1 MTKKMVYF
9 FGDGKAEGAS
19 KMRPTLGGKGANLA
33 EMTNLGIPVPPGF
46 TITTDTCDA
55 YYQSGGKWPEG
66 LSKQVNA
73 NVAKLEK
80 TMNAKFGDPNN
91 SLMVSVRSG
100 AAVSMPGMMDT
111 VLNLGLNDQV
121 VEGIIAKTGNPRF
134 AYDSYRR
141 FIDMFG
147 DVVMGCPHQKFEH
160 AIESLKIKVGAVL
173 DTDMTADDLKELVKL
188 YKAVYKKHIGKLFP
202 QDPRKQLELAINAVF
217 GSWNTP
223 RANKYRSLNNITGLK
238 GTAVN
243 VQAMVFGNMGNDCG
257 TGVCFTRN
265 PSTGKK
271 EQYGEFLMNAQGE
284 DVVAGIRTPLPMT
297 QLKKVNPKV
306 YKQLIQLMNK
316 LEKHYTDM
324 QDMEFTIQQNQLFVL
339 QTRTGARTAEA
350 AVRIAVEMVK
360 EKLINKKTAISRIKP
375 EQIDRLLHPS
385 FDDRAKRE
393 VITKGLPAS
402 PGAAVGQV
410 VFDADTAEAWKK
422 KGKTVILT
430 RIETSPEDIGGM
442 DAAMGI
448 LTQRGGMTSHAAV
461 VARGMGRCCVA
472 GVSELQINYSKKLMI
487 VNGLTIKQ
495 GDWISLDG
503 SKGEIL
509 KDKLPLVEPKLS
521 GNFGTLM
528 KWADGFRRLGVR
540 TNADT
545 PEDSVRARQFGAQ
558 GIGLCRTEHMFF
570 EGDRIWAVR
579 QLILSAE
586 NYAVL
591 RDKIHALEADST
603 KGQVRELQALKKEF
617 KAPAKEFHGALKKLL
632 PYQRKDFVGI
642 FTAMDGLPVT
652 VRLLDPPLHE
662 FLPQDDKNQKEM
674 ARRLNVKPSTVKAK
688 VAELHEFNPMLGHR
702 GVRLAIS
709 YPEIYRMQARAIIEA
724 AIIVTKKKKKVLPEI
739 MVPLVGTKHELTFVK
754 EHIIDEIN
762 QVFKGKKTRVK
773 YLIGTMIEIPR
784 AAVTADKIA
793 QEAEFFSFG
802 TNDLTQMGMGF
813 SRDDAGKFLKDY
825 IAQGIFKAD
834 PFQTLDRRGTGEL
847 VKIGIEL
854 GRKTNPKL
862 KIGICGE
869 HGGDPDSIEFCH
881 QQGMDYVS
889 CSPFRVPIARLAAAH
904 AVINE
909 KT

>member
-1 MTKKMVYF
+1 MNQKMVYF
-9 FGDGKAEGAS
+9 FGKGKAEGS
-19 KMRPTLGGKGANLA
+19 SIMRSTLGGKGANLA

-55 YYQSGGKWPEG
+55 FYQSGGKWPQG
-66 LSKQVNA
+66 LSPQIDDNIA
-73 NVAKLEK
+73 ELEK
-80 TMNAKFGDPNN
+80 TMNAKFGDPQNP
-91 SLMVSVRSG
+91 LLVSVRSG

-121 VEGIIAKTGNPRF
+121 VEGVIAKTGNPRF

-147 DVVMGCPHQKFEH
+147 DVVMGCPHEKFEH
-160 AIESLKIKVGAVL
+160 AIQSLKVKVGAVL
-173 DTDMTADDLKELVKL
+173 DTDMSADDLKELVRL
-188 YKAVYKKHIGKLFP
+188 YKAVYKQHLGKLFP
-202 QDPRKQLELAINAVF
+202 QDPRQQLELAINAVF

-223 RANKYRSLNNITGLK
+223 RAIKYRTLNKITGLK

-243 VQAMVFGNMGNDCG
+243 VQAMVFGNMGDDCG

-271 EQYGEFLMNAQGE
+271 EHYGEFLMNAQGE
-284 DVVAGIRTPLPMT
+284 DVVAGIRTPLPMN
-297 QLKKVNPKV
+297 QLQKVNPTV
-306 YKQLIQLMNK
+306 YRRLTDLMNQ
-316 LEKHYTDM
+316 LEKHYCDM

-339 QTRTGARTAEA
+339 QTRTGERTAEA
-350 AVRIAVEMVK
+350 AVRIAVEMVQ
-360 EKLINKKTAISRIKP
+360 EKIIDKKTAVSRIKP

-393 VITKGLPAS
+393 VIAKGLPAS

-410 VFDADTAEAWKK
+410 VFDADTAEAWNKN
-422 KGKTVILT
+422 GKTVILV

-472 GVSELQINYSKKLMI
+472 GVSDLEINYAKKLMK
-487 VNGLTIKQ
+487 VDGLTVKE

-503 SKGEIL
+503 SEGEVLKGQ
-509 KDKLPLVEPKLS
+509 LPLVEPTLS
-521 GNFGTLM
+521 GNFGKLM
-528 KWADGFRRLGVR
+528 KWADEFRRLGVR

-545 PEDSVRARQFGAQ
+545 PEDAARARQFGAE

-586 NYAVL
+586 DYAVL
-591 RDKIHALEADST
+591 RDKIHTLQADLSPA
-603 KGQVRELQALKKEF
+603 QVRELQALKKEF
-617 KAPAKEFHGALKKLL
+617 KKHAQEFHGALKKLL

-642 FTAMDGLPVT
+642 FTAMAGLPVT
-652 VRLLDPPLHE
+652 IRLLDPPLHE
-662 FLPQDDKNQKEM
+662 FLPQDDKSQKEM
-674 ARRLNVKPSTVKAK
+674 ARRLKVKPAVVKAK
-688 VAELHEFNPMLGHR
+688 VEELHEVNPMLGHR

-724 AIIVTKKKKKVLPEI
+724 ALIVTKNKKKVLPEI
-739 MVPLVGTKHELTFVK
+739 MIPLVGSKHELTFVK
-754 EHIIDEIN
+754 KHIIDEID
-762 QVFKGKKTRVK
+762 QVFKEKKTKIK
-773 YLIGTMIEIPR
+773 YLLGTMIEIPR

-793 QEAEFFSFG
+793 EEAEFFSFG

-825 IAQGIFKAD
+825 LRQGIFKVD
-834 PFQTLDRRGTGEL
+834 PFQSLDQRGTGTL

-869 HGGDPDSIEFCH
+869 HGGDPASIEFCH
-881 QQGMDYVS
+881 QLGMDYVS

-904 AVINE
+904 AALKE